1 MDVLNKI
8 IIKTKSYR
16 EKAQASSVF
25 DNLFAYEK
33 KNANDVKHVLSFF
46 FSYRNKLESGRLCFF
61 TLSCWFY

>member
-33 KNANDVKHVLSFF
+33 KNDNDVKHVLSFF
-46 FSYRNKLESGRLCFF
+46 FRIGISWRVVACAFLR
-61 TLSCWFY
+61 

>member
-33 KNANDVKHVLSFF
+33 KKRQRCKTCIKFF
-46 FSYRNKLESGRLCFF
+46 FRIGISWRVTACAFF
-61 TLSCWFY
+61 TLSC